1 MKHLTIALLIV
12 VMTVGTSFAFGL
24 PSLGANNKDQSGVSI
39 DDAMKSQSDL
49 VAAYVA
55 GNKYDLETKSIIAD
69 ALGLREEA
77 ATLMMASESINDGNV
92 KDIPAT
98 RAKTEDAQKAMESK
112 MADSKDLSD
121 EAKLK
126 VGESLVCLTK
136 CVVSYKQASDYSQ
149 TALDSAQN
157 VVKNSSVTEV
167 FTVKKKLDP
176 VLTIAPKVPG
186 DLTSVVD
193 TSTKYLAFAKSVGV
207 EPPADLESALGGLD

>member
-12 VMTVGTSFAFGL
+12 VMTVETSFAFGL

-92 KDIPAT
+92 ERHP
-98 RAKTEDAQKAMESK
+98 
-112 MADSKDLSD
+112 
-121 EAKLK
+121 
-126 VGESLVCLTK
+126 
-136 CVVSYKQASDYSQ
+136 SYSR
-149 TALDSAQN
+149 
-157 VVKNSSVTEV
+157 KN
-167 FTVKKKLDP
+167 
-176 VLTIAPKVPG
+176 
-186 DLTSVVD
+186 
-193 TSTKYLAFAKSVGV
+193 
-207 EPPADLESALGGLD
+207 

>member
-1 MKHLTIALLIV
+1 ME
-12 VMTVGTSFAFGL
+12 MS
-24 PSLGANNKDQSGVSI
+24 
-39 DDAMKSQSDL
+39 
-49 VAAYVA
+49 
-55 GNKYDLETKSIIAD
+55 
-69 ALGLREEA
+69 
-77 ATLMMASESINDGNV
+77 

-98 RAKTEDAQKAMESK
+98 HAKTEDAQKAMESK

-136 CVVSYKQASDYSQ
+136 CVVSYKQAADYSQ